1 MSRIGKKLIDLPTD
15 VTITLKDGL
24 LSAKG
29 SKGELSVNIPEG
41 VNCIIDGNVV
51 TFTRD
56 NDTKKLRAVHG
67 LTRALA
73 NNVIQ
78 GVSTGFTITLKLEGV
93 GYKVELRNDRLQ
105 MNMGYSHPL
114 LVIPPQGVSFT
125 APNPT
130 TVIITGIDKQLVGT
144 VASKIRSI
152 RPPEPYKG
160 KGIRYE
166 GEYIRRK
173 AGKTSAK

>member
-1 MSRIGKKLIDLPTD
+1 MSRIGKKIIELPKD
-15 VTITLKDGL
+15 VTITLIDGL

-29 SKGELSVNIPEG
+29 AKGQLSVNIPEG
-41 VNCIIDGNVV
+41 VNCIIDGTIVS
-51 TFTRD
+51 FTRND
-56 NDTKKLRAVHG
+56 DTKKLKALHG
-67 LTRALA
+67 LTRALV

-78 GVSTGFTITLKLEGV
+78 GVNTGYVITLKLEGV

-114 LVIPPQGVSFT
+114 LVIPPIGVSFS

-130 TVIITGIDKQLVGT
+130 TVVVTGIDKQLVGT

-166 GEYIRRK
+166 GEYVRRK